1 MAIDEIVLLGVGD
14 VGPVHEPMEAYGAL
28 ARPTLAAGDIRF
40 AQCERIYSDRGAQQV
55 HGSAHTRIKPH
66 LASIFSDCGFDVV
79 SVASNHAMD
88 FGEDALMDSIDHLR
102 QRGIQTVG
110 AGRNLQQARTP
121 AIIERHGIKVA
132 FLAYCSV
139 LQEGYAAG
147 PHKGGIAPLRA
158 YTYYRPTEY
167 QTGLP
172 PKVVTIPYEEDM
184 DGMIEDI
191 ESAKK
196 LADSVIVSL
205 HWGVHFIPRV
215 IADYQPTVAKA
226 ALRAGA
232 DLILGHH
239 AHAPKAINVIN
250 GKTCFYSLSNFIM
263 SVPPLT
269 PERAAA
275 FGKKYGVVMDPDYP
289 KLWYG
294 ADAKRSMIAKAVISK
309 QGVRKVSFLPV
320 LIDKQLRPEVLRNG
334 DPRFKEAVDF
344 MEWVSEESS
353 HKFSVDGD
361 EVVVTGA

>member
-1 MAIDEIVLLGVGD
+1 MAKDEIVLLGVGD
-14 VGPVHEPMEAYGAL
+14 VGPVHEPMDQYPVL
-28 ARPTLAAGDIRF
+28 ARPTLSTGDIRF
-40 AQCERIYSDRGAQQV
+40 GQCERVYSERGAQQV
-55 HGSAHTRIKPH
+55 HGSAHSRVNPR
-66 LASIFSDCGFDVV
+66 LSSIFSDCGFDVV
-79 SVASNHAMD
+79 SVASNHSMD
-88 FGEDALMDSIDHLR
+88 FGGDALLDTIDNL
-102 QRGIQTVG
+102 QKRGIQTVG
-110 AGRNLQQARTP
+110 AGRDLQEARKP
-121 AIIERHGIKVA
+121 AIIERNGIKVA
-132 FLAYCSV
+132 FLGYCSV

-147 PHKGGIAPLRA
+147 PNKVGVAPLRA

-172 PKVVTIPYEEDM
+172 PKVVTVPYEEDM

-191 ESAKK
+191 ERAKK
-196 LADSVIVSL
+196 IADSVVVSF
-205 HWGVHFIPRV
+205 HWGIHFIPRV

-226 ALRAGA
+226 AFRAGA

-239 AHAPKAINVIN
+239 AHAPKGINVIN

-269 PERAAA
+269 PEKAAA

-294 ADAKRSMIAKAVISK
+294 SDGKRSMIAKAVISK

-334 DPRFKEAVDF
+334 DARFKEIVDF
-344 MEWVSEESS
+344 MEWVSEETN
-353 HKFSVDGD
+353 HKFSVEGD